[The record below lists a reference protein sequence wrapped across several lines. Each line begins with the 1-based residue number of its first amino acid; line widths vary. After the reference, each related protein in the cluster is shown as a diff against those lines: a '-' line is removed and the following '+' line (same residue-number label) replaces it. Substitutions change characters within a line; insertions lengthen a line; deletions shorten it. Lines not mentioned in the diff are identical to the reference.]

1 MLEQAAPGF
10 ERVSNLTLDKF
21 DFFLVHKKR
30 PPSIYTKR
38 HKDSLAENPRI
49 PGTLNK
55 PDMID

>member
-1 MLEQAAPGF
+1 MLE
-10 ERVSNLTLDKF
+10 
-21 DFFLVHKKR
+21 

-49 PGTLNK
+49 PGTPNK